1 MTRRSATTTTMVA
14 VLIAALALLCL
25 GGLVEAAA
33 PTMDATPCASWLCDE
48 QTGCRPAP
56 AKPLALSGAALVVP
70 LMLAPP
76 AATASLPDVAVRPPL
91 RDRQVTPLAPRSP
104 PVA

>member
-1 MTRRSATTTTMVA
+1 MVA

-25 GGLVEAAA
+25 GDLVEAAVPSTQGA
-33 PTMDATPCASWLCDE
+33 PCGNRLCNE
-48 QTGCRPAP
+48 TGCGPAP
-56 AKPLALSGAALVVP
+56 AQPVATPVAAFVARVVI
-70 LMLAPP
+70 APP
-76 AATASLPDVAVRPPL
+76 AAIASLAEAGAAAPL